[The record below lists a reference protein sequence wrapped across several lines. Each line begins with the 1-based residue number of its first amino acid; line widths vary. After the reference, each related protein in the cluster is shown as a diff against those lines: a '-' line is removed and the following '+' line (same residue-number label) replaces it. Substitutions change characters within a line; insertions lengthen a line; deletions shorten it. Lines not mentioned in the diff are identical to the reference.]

1 MQHLE
6 VRDIGLLSGTSYAV
20 LGLLEKEPRSGYDLS
35 AFADR
40 SVAYFW
46 PISRTLVYREL
57 ARLERLGLV
66 RGTAVAQER
75 LPNKRLFSISDQG
88 RVVLDQWLAEPIFE
102 ETRFRS
108 GFLLKFFFGM
118 RVPSHR
124 LIQLLDDYRSSL
136 EQELEMLTG
145 IAQRLADDRSKR
157 FGRLA
162 AVYGIRSAEA
172 RLEWLGEVEAEL
184 LPHAPR
190 RREKVPR
197 DGAGIPVTRHTE
209 SS

>member
-1 MQHLE
+1 M
-6 VRDIGLLSGTSYAV
+6 VATSYAV

-66 RGTAVAQER
+66 QGAAVAQER
-75 LPNKRLFSISDQG
+75 LPDKRLYSITDEG
-88 RVVLDQWLAEPIFE
+88 RAALDDWLAEPTFE

-108 GFLLKFFFGM
+108 GFLLKFFFGL
-118 RVPSHR
+118 RVPSER
-124 LIQLLDDYRSSL
+124 VTQLLDDYRSSL
-136 EQELEMLTG
+136 EQELATLRG
-145 IAQRLADDRSKR
+145 IEQRLADDRSKR

-172 RLEWLGEVEAEL
+172 RLGWLREVEAEL
-184 LPHAPR
+184 LPQALS
-190 RREKVPR
+190 
-197 DGAGIPVTRHTE
+197 ATTRQE
-209 SS
+209 GPS